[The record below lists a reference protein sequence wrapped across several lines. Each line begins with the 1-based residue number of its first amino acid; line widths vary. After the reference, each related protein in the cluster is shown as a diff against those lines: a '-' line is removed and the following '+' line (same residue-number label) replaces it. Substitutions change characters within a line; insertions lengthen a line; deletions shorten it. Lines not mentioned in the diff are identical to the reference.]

1 MSIHPGPPHFPVGD
15 EAERAR
21 FFHHLEW
28 GTSNGYQ
35 YTNTTVLEADHPDW
49 QPVPP
54 EGWELNVDRWPQYDE
69 EHAGWTRVGP
79 GVLRNPRGVHG
90 PELVAHWKR
99 KARR

>member
-1 MSIHPGPPHFPVGD
+1 MNDTRPGYPKD
-15 EAERAR
+15 DLAEQRR
-21 FFHHLEW
+21 YFHHLEW
-28 GTSNGYQ
+28 GTVNGYE
-35 YTNTTVLEADHPDW
+35 YRTTRTPETPNW
-49 QPVPP
+49 NPEPP
-54 EGWELNVDRWPQYDE
+54 GEGWELNTDRWPQYDE